1 LRGKIGVWGHFHG
14 GNIGDDIVVATLIEN
29 LRQRLP
35 GHEIHGF
42 SLNPADTASR
52 HRVPSSAIRG
62 GPIYPAGSTADPESG
77 RRDTG
82 RPPQPAAT
90 SSDASGPR
98 AGMMASARSI
108 VRSVLP
114 ESVKPALR
122 SARRL
127 LRDLFGVPPMWR
139 RLRGFDAIFVA
150 GSGPVFDDMG
160 GPWVHPY
167 NLLRWALVCRLAGT
181 KFCLMN
187 VGAGP
192 IHRPLSRR
200 FLAWALK
207 LSHYHAFRD
216 QSSADLARMLG
227 TRKPTPCLCDMA
239 FAVPGSEL
247 ELARGNA
254 IHGARPLVGIAPM
267 AYMDKLYWPN
277 ADASVG
283 ERYLDALAELSL
295 WLLDTGYDLVILKS
309 QRHADERTA
318 TRLLDSMRAL
328 SPGLDETRIHN
339 PDTPGH
345 RALLSYLAGC
355 TIVVGG
361 RFHCHVLPFV
371 LGIPVLG
378 VSYHPKTD
386 ELMRQMKQ
394 DAYFAPM
401 DDVTG
406 AELIRMF
413 QRLAGARPAVLAEI
427 KRHTEDN
434 RRMLDRQFDDVFSAD
449 FLAG

>member
-1 LRGKIGVWGHFHG
+1 MRGRIGVWGHFHG
-14 GNIGDDIVVATLIEN
+14 GNIGDDIVVTTLIAN

-35 GHEIHGF
+35 GHEIHAF
-42 SLNPADTASR
+42 SLKPADTASR
-52 HRVPSSAIRG
+52 HQLPSGPIRG
-62 GPIYPAGSTADPESG
+62 L
-77 RRDTG
+77 
-82 RPPQPAAT
+82 AAT
-90 SSDASGPR
+90 NSMASSRR
-98 AGMMASARSI
+98 AGVMASAHGI
-108 VRSVLP
+108 AHTVLP
-114 ESVKPALR
+114 ESVKPALGT
-122 SARRL
+122 AKRL
-127 LRDLFGVPPMWR
+127 LRDLLGVPPMWM

-160 GPWVHPY
+160 GSWVHPY

-216 QSSADLARMLG
+216 QPSADLARMLG
-227 TRKPTPCLCDMA
+227 TRKPTPCLCDLS

-247 ELARGNA
+247 QLARQNA
-254 IHGARPLVGIAPM
+254 IHVTRPLVGIAPM

-277 ADASVG
+277 ADTSVG

-309 QRHADERTA
+309 QRRADERTA
-318 TRLLDSMRAL
+318 SRLLDKMRAL
-328 SPGLDETRIHN
+328 SPGLDESRIHN
-339 PDTPGH
+339 RETRGH
-345 RALLSYLAGC
+345 RDLLSYMAGC

-378 VSYHPKTD
+378 ISYHPKTD
-386 ELMRQMKQ
+386 ELMRRMKQ
-394 DAYFAPM
+394 AEYFARM

-406 AELIRMF
+406 AELIRKF
-413 QRLAGARPAVLAEI
+413 RRLAGNAPAALADI
-427 KRHTEDN
+427 KRHAEDN
-434 RRMLDRQFDDVFSAD
+434 RKMLDRQFDDVFSEG